1 LQLPSLVFQLWSALL
16 FTGFLAVGLIIG
28 EANVQTP
35 VSKQTHHLNFP
46 PKLGSNSIFKPETSG
61 ASVHLMY
68 TGHKLHAVNMFQSS
82 TTDLWKVVDVLVGV
96 LLVGVV

>member
-1 LQLPSLVFQLWSALL
+1 
-16 FTGFLAVGLIIG
+16 
-28 EANVQTP
+28 
-35 VSKQTHHLNFP
+35 
-46 PKLGSNSIFKPETSG
+46 
-61 ASVHLMY
+61 MY